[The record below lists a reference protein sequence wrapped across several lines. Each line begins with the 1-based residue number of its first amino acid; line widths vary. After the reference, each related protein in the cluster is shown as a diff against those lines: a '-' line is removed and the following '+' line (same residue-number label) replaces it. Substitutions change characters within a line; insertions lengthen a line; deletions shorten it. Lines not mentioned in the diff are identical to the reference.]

1 MSDELKDKILNRIVK
16 IRDEISDLKTQRSSY
31 GEWIDVD
38 INNDIELS
46 ILLLEYETKVLFK
59 LIEDNQ

>member
-1 MSDELKDKILNRIVK
+1 MNCKLKDKVLLRIEQVRIEIL
-16 IRDEISDLKTQRSSY
+16 DLKIERSSH

-59 LIEDNQ
+59 LIEE